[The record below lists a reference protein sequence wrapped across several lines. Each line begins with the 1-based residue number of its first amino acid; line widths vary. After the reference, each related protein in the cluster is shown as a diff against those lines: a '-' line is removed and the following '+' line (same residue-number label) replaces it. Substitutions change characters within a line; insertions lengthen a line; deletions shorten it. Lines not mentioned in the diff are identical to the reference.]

1 MKLTEALSFVF
12 VSLTLG
18 VLGVLI
24 QMFFPGVAT
33 VLMLSTFCMILA
45 VSIII
50 VGSVSLLC
58 GCHPTE
64 FSGKMI
70 FKGML
75 LPLLYLLVG
84 IIFVEAMTGASGKSF
99 MGNILDWIGLFFVLG
114 MCFCIPC
121 CKKCR

>member
-1 MKLTEALSFVF
+1 MKLTDALSFVF
-12 VSLTLG
+12 ISLTLA
-18 VLGVLI
+18 VLGVCI
-24 QMFFPGVAT
+24 QMFFPAAASIV
-33 VLMLSTFCMILA
+33 MLSEFCIILGAA
-45 VSIII
+45 VII
-50 VGSVSLLC
+50 VGTVSLLC
-58 GCHPTE
+58 GCHPRE

-84 IIFVEAMTGASGKSF
+84 IVFVEAVTGATGRSF
-99 MGNILDWIGLFFVLG
+99 MSNLLDWIGLVFVLG